1 MGFMDQGAYQQQ
13 VLEHAT
19 PMQYQPPAKES
30 LLAPIIRGVI
40 ATFLAFLVAG
50 LVLLPHPLRKGI
62 DDFSGGVSFILR
74 PLRILHS
81 GHMGDYVAWLTA
93 GVAVVGGLFAYFIH

>member
-1 MGFMDQGAYQQQ
+1 MDEGAYQQQ
-13 VLEHAT
+13 VLEHAV
-19 PMQYQPPAKES
+19 PQKYEAPPEES
-30 LLAPIIRGVI
+30 LVPGIIRGAV
-40 ATFLAFLVAG
+40 ATFLALLIAG

-62 DDFSGGVSFILR
+62 NDFSGGVSFILR

-93 GVAVVGGLFAYFIH
+93 GVAVIGGLFAYFIH